1 MSQEYSPIEMLDRL
15 VAFKTISSDT
25 NLALIDFVRDY
36 LHGHGIE
43 VNLIYNREKT
53 KANLFA
59 QVGPNLDGGVI
70 LSGHTDVVP
79 TEGQDWNSDPFKLAK
94 HNNRLYARGS
104 CDMKGFNATVLAA
117 VPKMIQ
123 SKLKKPIQIALSYDE
138 EVGCIGAPSMIKA
151 IGKKLPKASSVIV
164 GEPTMMKVVNAHKTS
179 VGLATHVRGFEVH
192 SSIMHTGVSA
202 IMTASKLINWIAQK
216 TEENSRKEPKEVD
229 KKFNP
234 PFTTLHVG
242 LITGGTAGNITA
254 KDCKF
259 SLDIRCLPSEN
270 SQNWI
275 EKYRRFSEKIRA
287 EIRMMCP
294 SADIFI
300 EPNHWVPGLK
310 PETNG
315 IAEALVRRL
324 TRKNELEMVS
334 YGTEAGQF
342 QEAGYS
348 TIICGPGSIEQAHQP
363 NEFLDTAQLEES
375 VGFVDRLVKEL
386 S

>member
-1 MSQEYSPIEMLDRL
+1 MLDRL

-59 QVGPNLDGGVI
+59 QVGPNVDGGVI

-79 TEGQDWNSDPFKLAK
+79 TEGQDWNSDPFKLAE

-123 SKLKKPIQIALSYDE
+123 SRLKKPIQIALSYDE

-216 TEENSRKEPKEVD
+216 TEENSRKESKEVD

-242 LITGGTAGNITA
+242 LINGGTAGNITA

-270 SQNWI
+270 GQNWI
-275 EKYRRFSEKIRA
+275 KKYRRFSEKIRG
-287 EIRMMCP
+287 EIRMTCP

-315 IAEALVRRL
+315 TAEALVRQL

-375 VGFVDRLVKEL
+375 VSFVDNLVKEL

>member
-1 MSQEYSPIEMLDRL
+1 MLDRL

-59 QVGPNLDGGVI
+59 QVGPNVDGGVI

-79 TEGQDWNSDPFKLAK
+79 TEGQDWNSDPFKLAE

-123 SKLKKPIQIALSYDE
+123 SRLKKPIQIALSYDE

-242 LITGGTAGNITA
+242 LINGGTAGNITA

-270 SQNWI
+270 GQNWI
-275 EKYRRFSEKIRA
+275 KKYRRFSEKIRG
-287 EIRMMCP
+287 EIRMTCP

-315 IAEALVRRL
+315 TAEALVRQL

-375 VGFVDRLVKEL
+375 VSFVDNLVKEL

>member
-1 MSQEYSPIEMLDRL
+1 MLDRL

-36 LHGHGIE
+36 LHGYGIE
-43 VNLIYNREKT
+43 VTLIYNREKT

-59 QVGPNLDGGVI
+59 QVGPNVDGGVI

-79 TEGQDWNSDPFKLAK
+79 TEGQDWNSDPFKLAE

-123 SKLKKPIQIALSYDE
+123 SRLKKPIQIALSYDE

-242 LITGGTAGNITA
+242 LINGGTAGNITA

-270 SQNWI
+270 GQNWI
-275 EKYRRFSEKIRA
+275 KKYRRFSKKIRD
-287 EIRMMCP
+287 EIRMTCP

-315 IAEALVRRL
+315 TAEALVRQL

-375 VGFVDRLVKEL
+375 VSFVDNLVKEL